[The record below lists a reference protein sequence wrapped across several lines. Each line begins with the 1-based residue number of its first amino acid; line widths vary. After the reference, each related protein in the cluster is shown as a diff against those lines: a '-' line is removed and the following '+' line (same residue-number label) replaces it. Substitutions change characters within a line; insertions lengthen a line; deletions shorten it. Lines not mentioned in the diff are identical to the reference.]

1 MADDYS
7 QRPLAASA
15 LLAEYN
21 DAKCVTCIK
30 ASKQAIFCDN
40 NIDNSSYHLSL
51 LCLLLTLQ
59 INSQIA
65 GEQHIETTATTIYFR
80 RKPIREKDPNMS
92 ANIGRSLQLSHSVNP
107 IHHLHAPQQHA
118 A

>member
-1 MADDYS
+1 MADNYS

-21 DAKCVTCIK
+21 DTKCVTCIK
-30 ASKQAIFCDN
+30 ASKQAIFCD

-65 GEQHIETTATTIYFR
+65 GEQHIETTATTLYFR
-80 RKPIREKDPNMS
+80 W
-92 ANIGRSLQLSHSVNP
+92 HP
-107 IHHLHAPQQHA
+107 IHE
-118 A
+118 